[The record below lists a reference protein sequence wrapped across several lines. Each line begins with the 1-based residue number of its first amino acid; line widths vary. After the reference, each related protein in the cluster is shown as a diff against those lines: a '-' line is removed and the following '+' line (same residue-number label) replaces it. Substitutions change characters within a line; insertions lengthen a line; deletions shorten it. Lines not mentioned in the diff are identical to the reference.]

1 MKNLIVISIVLLLFS
16 CRAKKE
22 YIHTT
27 SIDTIRIEK
36 IIKITPAQLNSIK
49 IDSPCDSLGNLKPF
63 NYTFTS
69 DKVKTTLKATNDT
82 IYLEQNIDSL
92 LDIREKEVRK
102 SIKTK
107 DKLIIKY
114 KTPRWIWYSVLLN
127 ILLLLYISKRFI
139 PFLKL
144 LPF

>member
-63 NYTFTS
+63 SYTFTS